1 MADGGLFEGPIV
13 ADYPNRLAAPAPQQ
27 TPVARRPLLL
37 LGLLVLCLLPRS
49 FLAWRA
55 GAICPDATLYIALAR
70 ALEAG
75 DFRAG
80 LREMGWNTYPALLA
94 ALHRAG
100 LDWETAGKWWG
111 VLASSLVVLP
121 MFGYLRRQFDDRV
134 ATAGCLLYG
143 VHANVIEWTPEV
155 LRDPTFWFFFLLAMY
170 LLWRAVI
177 EIRWG
182 LFVAAGVAAALAVLT
197 RFEGLFLVIPLG
209 VWAAARWRSLQ
220 CGRGK
225 LAAGVGVV
233 LAVCPLLLL
242 SLNLLAFRGE
252 SWMLLR
258 LKPLEV
264 AWAWLA
270 GSFAPSGPA
279 SVPSASVTPPAAP
292 APSNEPADPMRD
304 MRSAPVSPPAAPAP
318 APSAAIAAP
327 AVPALAPS
335 APSAAPP
342 QDPGWLVTLPPRL
355 GPRQLIWAYLN
366 ELERGLT
373 VVFGLPMLVGLWRGR
388 RLLARGDHL
397 PAGLLSLVVLGAMWI
412 HLWFSETRC
421 FRYPITVVLVTSG
434 FAGLGLLA
442 VSSGLKRLAL
452 RRGLAPRWGHVLMAL
467 PLVLI
472 AAVGL
477 ADALTKN
484 YQRRVQ
490 GAELGRWLAARGDV
504 RRVLISPDSPL
515 RVVAHYAAA
524 DCVAFP
530 EYTTAEGLRQIVQ
543 TLQPDAILLSPCQLR
558 PERLAEVL
566 QRVEPLGYGLARQP
580 PGTDCAWVVAR
591 QVCPPCP
598 AEYVARQPR

>member
-80 LREMGWNTYPALLA
+80 LQEMGWNTYPALLV

-134 ATAGCLLYG
+134 ATAACLLYA

-155 LRDPTFWFFFLLAMY
+155 LRDPTFWFFFVLGMY

-182 LFVAAGVAAALAVLT
+182 LFVAAGVAAALAVMT

-209 VWAAARWRSLQ
+209 VWAAARWRTLH
-220 CGRGK
+220 CARGK

-252 SWMLLR
+252 SWMFLR

-270 GSFAPSGPA
+270 ESFALSGPTSA
-279 SVPSASVTPPAAP
+279 PSASVTPPT
-292 APSNEPADPMRD
+292 
-304 MRSAPVSPPAAPAP
+304 APAP
-318 APSAAIAAP
+318 APSAAIAALAGP
-327 AVPALAPS
+327 AS
-335 APSAAPP
+335 APRAPNAAPP
-342 QDPGWLVTLPPRL
+342 EGAGWLVTLPPRL

-397 PAGLLSLVVLGAMWI
+397 PAVLLSLVVLGAMWI
-412 HLWFSETRC
+412 HLWLTETRC
-421 FRYPITVVLVTSG
+421 FRYPITVVLMTSG
-434 FAGLGLLA
+434 YAGLGLLA

-452 RRGLAPRWGHVLMAL
+452 RRGLAPRWGRGLVAL

-472 AAVGL
+472 AGVGL

-530 EYTTAEGLRQIVQ
+530 ECTTAEGLRHMVQ

-580 PGTDCAWVVAR
+580 QGADCAWVVAR